1 MNFLDDWNKKNKQT
15 QKKAGLQSA
24 SLPAAQKAELKTP
37 LTLTKSGVVM
47 ADGKGGGK
55 LITPTLGPKAAQTP
69 LVKPMAARNAQRSGQ
84 LVNTGTMI
92 SDTGSNKRQAPLTLT
107 KSGVVMADGKGGGKL
122 ITPTL
127 GPKAAQTP
135 IVKPMAAR
143 KAQRQLVNTGTMIS
157 DTGSNKRQVPAVTT
171 PKGKA
176 QRTVDDLP
184 DIAAFGAGNYGADK
198 KPLQGFLARA
208 GKTVSGG
215 AKGSLA
221 GNMDAMGVAYQ
232 AGQGGRTQRN
242 TEELRDAQWAVA
254 RAKYAYD
261 TDRSPAAKSE
271 LDNALTKMRAFA
283 TVLGDGAYEQALDA
297 AYDAAAR
304 FGTADLNE
312 LYNSL
317 GNVQPAQGTGVQQ
330 RAGETARDLAADVQ
344 ESANRDIEAAK
355 TGVSKFW
362 QNAID
367 AGASMTQSGID
378 AAASAI
384 LGLRPTRLNGGYA
397 LMGNVVEKRLPGA
410 MIPFAT
416 RAFGGAAME
425 AREGGGDLA
434 EQIAYGAGIGSVEVA
449 TELISNV
456 ALPFA
461 KAYGGGALDDVVQ
474 RGIQKAVSK
483 LGKTEAGKRAL
494 NAVLQMTASGAGEGF
509 EELVAQWAEWQMPRI
524 YGGDVESVE
533 DNLADSLQSFIIGG
547 MSGVAGSLV
556 SPDTYRY
563 KGGETSTA
571 EEGQGTAYRGVV
583 PQNIENPRVGR
594 LEMSSAPYN
603 PTGTDISTI
612 YGNQYRNQ
620 VKENAIRRLGIADG
634 KPAYLAAPNITK
646 DGREYYVDVT
656 KASLNKMLYTK
667 GHEPLELERILLVDN
682 LEKAIDGS
690 YWAESKGDRKGR
702 IQINGFD
709 TLRTSFYIDGTPYY
723 ADIKVKVVDKGS
735 GQNPQNVAYY
745 IEPEEITSIKRMD
758 TPSPTGGRHAPN
770 IFFRDNVSIYDPSVS
785 QNIQGV
791 NTWDMRSGA
800 EYARLPRLV
809 DANGMDAAQR
819 TAWRQA
825 LEQMPREKQM
835 QFEMA
840 ADIARRF
847 GAVVQART
855 MADGVQGSYQDGVIS
870 IATTAVDP
878 VRQVLIH
885 ELTHHMESSG
895 LYSRFS
901 DAALQFVA
909 EDMGADVD
917 TLRRA
922 VMADYARAGV
932 ALDEDGATREIV
944 AKFAEE
950 KLFTDEET
958 VRRLLAR
965 DRNLFQRVYDW
976 IRDTVAKLQGT
987 REQRRLIDAQN
998 LYERALRQAADG
1010 TQDSG
1015 AQLLYAGEN
1024 ARTADLDALTRAA
1037 QMEADGTDARTIRRE
1052 TGWFRGMDGKWRF
1065 EIDDSG
1071 MEYRRDGDARLMEE
1085 SGYRRLQELTDK
1097 WAQNAQDQGEPLTAE
1112 ELAESEKLESEY
1124 YDRAWSEKY
1133 ELADFLRH
1141 SDLFEAYPALRHT
1154 SVVFKETMPGI
1165 GGYYDKT
1172 MDAIVLSKDLI
1183 GSPERTLV
1191 HEIQHVIQGT
1201 EEFAGGSSPNYWK
1214 YKNKDGQGYVSDRRF
1229 VEAENRMHEA
1239 MDAMPPA
1246 VQETVRQINRAK
1258 LAQAW
1263 DEVLRLEESLYN
1275 GPYADMYSDY
1285 TQADF
1290 DRRARTDYFK
1300 NANTLELY
1308 RNTAGEIEAR
1318 DAANRRGYTLE
1329 QRRQL
1334 SPDLGNEATVFAD
1347 GGVGYEIKYPQY
1359 TEADIKNNSERLRSM
1374 EAVERLSGNELGDR
1388 NVPLKDRV
1396 QAFFNSLGNNI
1407 RTDRFGD
1414 VALGNSSVRSEIRH
1428 GHTPQKVMT
1437 YAAIPSV
1444 LQNGVVVYQ
1453 NVKNTHELERI
1464 LVAAPVEVGAEHE
1477 RMYVGVM
1484 LQRDPQN
1491 QRLYLHDVVTEKE
1504 FTTGGNGHL
1513 NTTGPNAANGELFT
1527 TDILRNALNVKSR
1540 QLSTG
1545 RSIEEMAREHLS
1557 DEDIAW
1563 QEHQERVRAARK
1575 NAALDRLAAREEP
1588 PVRRGEG
1595 HSVDAELQRWREQ
1608 DAPKSV
1614 EVPPVNTWGATF
1626 DNRVSAQQ
1634 RSYAEAISDLV
1645 TQQVS
1650 RDAEDMRDGT
1660 GRYARAYWQPESY
1673 QASDE
1678 SRLTYEQQMEE
1689 AERVAADRRY
1699 WEAQRRVTDSPWKN
1713 TDMAE
1718 QLAEAS
1724 RETMRQK
1731 SAGEKLIGAVESM
1744 DGIEDS
1750 IRADRELLQMRRE
1763 AREAEGMRMPE
1774 TLRRLGVEPFGSE
1787 ADYLGAEDLAE
1798 QVSGNERA
1806 RRRIKK
1812 EVAKIPA
1819 SEKEKL
1825 FARQLAD
1832 GTISWEDVPQTV
1844 NRSTVDVLADYYRTM
1859 DTGTETQLLRDR
1871 RNLILEREE
1880 AKMPSLLGMDVRYDE
1895 GGLRESGKPS
1905 GRLARQVSTLRR
1917 NLQTPARVCAT
1928 EWGAQ
1933 HGRRVYE
1940 TLFYPVTEN
1949 NGRQIDWVNSMLDR
1963 VRTFRGTDG
1972 KAREL
1977 NREERG
1983 LVQRLVETRAAGN
1996 RVQQQ
2001 EQQYVEAK
2009 RNMDAA
2015 RGITVEQYLREKGVL
2030 QEEKEQA
2037 IHAAYRVFRA
2047 KKKRG
2052 ELKNTTSAA
2061 YMAET
2066 VHGYAEYEK
2075 AKDEARKELYEKVIA
2090 GEITSRSAEARIQEA
2105 INGGERA
2112 IRYFERLGVDWH
2124 KYEDVNYN
2132 QEEIFRRGTDT
2143 DSKTQEYRDAA
2154 KAWAAAKKNRPF
2166 MSAAENVRNGEAA
2179 EDAARTFGIDKSQQE
2194 YQDLQNY
2201 AAYLDAKKRVKNIAG
2216 VDAAIVDAAV
2226 KAYGTLY
2233 QELYEGINTFLTAH
2247 GYKPIGFIEGYAPHM
2262 QPETAKTAFSKA
2274 LKMLGLD
2281 DTAMMLPTSISGMTA
2296 DLKPYKQY
2304 DPFFQTRY
2312 GDKTEYDITK
2322 GFENYVY
2329 YLGNIFYHTD
2339 DIMRIRTAAKYIRK
2353 TYTSEEASEQISW
2366 AENAR
2371 NFDDAAIE
2379 DFLRFNGIIRKG
2391 TQLGAGEARAM
2402 LNDYIDGLYE
2412 QIGDVSRYS
2421 EMVKYLDNYANR
2433 LAGKQNM
2440 LDRGA
2445 EAAAGRRSL
2454 NWVNSLLGKYGGAK
2468 LAFNVSSA
2476 LNQTSQLPMVMV
2488 ENGEWTTAK
2497 AIRDFFTKSR
2507 SDFVQ
2512 HSNFLKGKKGVD
2524 WILGPET
2531 GWEKF
2536 KEAGFS
2542 MTEAVDSFTSYV
2554 AVRSKYLKEIRLGA
2568 SDAEA
2573 IRAADE
2579 YGRNVMGSR
2588 ARGEKPMLFDTKNP
2602 FWQIATRFQLEA
2614 MNSWEHITR
2623 DLPAEIRQTAKEKG
2637 KVAATG
2643 QLAGRA
2649 VRYTLAAFLIN
2660 CGIGALSGGSPV
2672 PYDILGSAAE
2682 AVGAAMG
2689 MTKNQA
2695 IATMLDGVLE
2705 AVFDQRL
2712 FGTDEP
2718 EDDEE
2723 KDWWAALESLFGN
2736 AANDVP
2742 ILGRAAALAGIGDQT
2757 LPTADFSKVG
2767 DLVDSARNNGIL
2779 TADTLD
2785 KALTAGGEFLY
2796 GGNQLRK
2803 TVQGGMAAAQG
2814 GVYSKGKLRYQ
2825 VERTP
2830 WNVGKALLFGRSALD
2845 ETEEYY
2851 AEKLKTF
2858 SEKQTAAWEKMQE
2871 AGEPGKT
2878 VEEQRQRA
2886 KESYD
2891 LIRQLSG
2898 IEKEN
2903 DDDNRAALQRQ
2914 ALRES
2919 GVSDEAKAVV
2929 WYEMMASEKD
2939 RKTMDALKDADMGEV
2954 ARVLMDM
2961 KDRRKDSQKLEII
2974 MSSSLTDAQKGTLYL
2989 ETLAGDEDKEK
3000 VTALKNAGM
3009 DAYQYLTYKTA
3020 ISGLSGRTEKL
3031 YAIHTLDLS
3040 DYQKDALYYL
3050 NGWSKKTHDDV
3061 PWLQG
3066 VSAEAAANRLALIV
3080 AHRESQPVEE
3090 PKWQQDLEGF
3100 LGTGTNG
3107 NPFTRARLQR
3117 ETSQTNPFTR
3127 ARLQANINQILYSGE
3142 QQSAAQ
3148 DNPFTRARLQ
3158 REAAQQTNPFLR
3170 GRG

>member
-15 QKKAGLQSA
+15 QKKAGVQSA

-127 GPKAAQTP
+127 GPKASQTP
-135 IVKPMAAR
+135 IVKPKAAR

-184 DIAAFGAGNYGADK
+184 DIAAFGAGAYGADK

-330 RAGETARDLAADVQ
+330 RAGEAARDLAADVQ

-603 PTGTDISTI
+603 PTGADISTI

-634 KPAYLAAPNITK
+634 KPAYLAASNITK

-791 NTWDMRSGA
+791 NTQDMRSGA

-819 TAWRQA
+819 AAWRQA

-917 TLRRA
+917 TLRRT

-932 ALDEDGATREIV
+932 TLDEDGATREIV

-976 IRDTVAKLQGT
+976 IRDTVAKMQGT

-998 LYERALRQAADG
+998 LYERALRQAEAG

-1015 AQLLYAGEN
+1015 TQLLYAGEN

-1258 LAQAW
+1258 LAQDW

-1334 SPDLGNEATVFAD
+1334 GPDLGNEATVFAD
-1347 GGVGYEIKYPQY
+1347 GGVGYEI
-1359 TEADIKNNSERLRSM
+1359 R
-1374 EAVERLSGNELGDR
+1374 ELGDGRKYVQADRQVIFGNDPESWSVQLEDYINGKIRRGQDVQLIAEDGDVLTLTRDSAGKLADNHTGDGRTMSESAFERKVNAAAHIDELAQISMRGKKNTPDYNARHGAMAADGWNYRTAYFRDFDGRYYMVTISTALNPEGTIIYNVGHMKEEAFPKIKGSYAENGNGPRGNASTNSIPTGGGNVNSNNLSDRKAAQLATIER
-1388 NVPLKDRV
+1388 NNPFDPELGAHTWIRSAEDILTYREAIDSFGGVDDVTPDFRASDVQRALDSGYMTVYSSYPIELGTFVTPSRMEAQSYAGDGRVYSKRVPLD
-1396 QAFFNSLGNNI
+1396 
-1407 RTDRFGD
+1407 D
-1414 VALGNSSVRSEIRH
+1414 VAWLD
-1428 GHTPQKVMT
+1428 
-1437 YAAIPSV
+1437 
-1444 LQNGVVVYQ
+1444 
-1453 NVKNTHELERI
+1453 
-1464 LVAAPVEVGAEHE
+1464 EVQGQ
-1477 RMYVGVM
+1477 Y
-1484 LQRDPQN
+1484 
-1491 QRLYLHDVVTEKE
+1491 
-1504 FTTGGNGHL
+1504 
-1513 NTTGPNAANGELFT
+1513 TGPVAQE
-1527 TDILRNALNVKSR
+1527 

-1545 RSIEEMAREHLS
+1545 RSIEEMAREDADTWRGVDTGRVTQENGLFRRDTGDAAAEDVISWQGLYGGS
-1557 DEDIAW
+1557 DRTAPS
-1563 QEHQERVRAARK
+1563 ERVTEPVTAQDAAER
-1575 NAALDRLAAREEP
+1575 NTYMERLARDENIIGDDPYTVSDAIYDERLRRLERREAPPERTAEQVTQADLDDLTRLYADQADPIGTREDRIRDTESMVTDHTAPVRKSAREKARETWSYIYRKM
-1588 PVRRGEG
+1588 VDAG
-1595 HSVDAELQRWREQ
+1595 HSVSKVSEA
-1608 DAPKSV
+1608 
-1614 EVPPVNTWGATF
+1614 VNDPYLYQF
-1626 DNRVSAQQ
+1626 YNQ
-1634 RSYAEAISDLV
+1634 
-1645 TQQVS
+1645 
-1650 RDAEDMRDGT
+1650 
-1660 GRYARAYWQPESY
+1660 ARASASAGVSMIADAQTNVNAQRVGASLNDIFTPIRQRGEDYYHSFQMYMYDLHNIDRMSLSQNKDQAMLEARAALRDFDADHPEVRT
-1673 QASDE
+1673 D
-1678 SRLTYEQQMEE
+1678 T
-1689 AERVAADRRY
+1689 
-1699 WEAQRRVTDSPWKN
+1699 EAQ
-1713 TDMAE
+1713 
-1718 QLAEAS
+1718 
-1724 RETMRQK
+1724 
-1731 SAGEKLIGAVESM
+1731 
-1744 DGIEDS
+1744 
-1750 IRADRELLQMRRE
+1750 
-1763 AREAEGMRMPE
+1763 
-1774 TLRRLGVEPFGSE
+1774 LRRLTEDPDPDIAEMARERLRLLRAVDR
-1787 ADYLGAEDLAE
+1787 ADAIRDKPVFSYDVTAE
-1798 QVSGNERA
+1798 VSRERA
-1806 RRRIKK
+1806 RRALREHPEFARYQQQVRTYIDNLMQYRVDSGLMTQENAEFLRRFYPNYVPTLRVTDGSAGTGRDRNAVRVGRTVGRARGGTEQLVPLHEALGKQTMKVVREGSKNRFGQRMLDDYIRAGESSAVNRYIQDAQEFDGSDFDPDTLNDVSNQPLAKDKVFTVFRDGKLWELTVDDTMFDALKALSPDAMESNTVTKVIRASNNLFKSLVTGYNPTFLLRNTVRDLQTAGLYTRDGRAFLRNYPRALAEIRNNGEYWQMYKALGGSYSSVFDYATGTVK
-1812 EVAKIPA
+1812 EPAGRAARLMARLESLNMATEQAPRLAEFMSVVEKGGVNSETLADALYAAADVTVNFGRSGTLGKVLNANYVPFLNPGIQGFDKLIRRVTETRGGREWAKLIGRAALLGIAPTLINALLYHDDEEWDDLRDSDKDTNYMFKLKDGIWLKIP
-1819 SEKEKL
+1819 K
-1825 FARQLAD
+1825 
-1832 GTISWEDVPQTV
+1832 G
-1844 NRSTVDVLADYYRTM
+1844 
-1859 DTGTETQLLRDR
+1859 
-1871 RNLILEREE
+1871 REL
-1880 AKMPSLLGMDVRYDE
+1880 SLLGIT
-1895 GGLRESGKPS
+1895 
-1905 GRLARQVSTLRR
+1905 A
-1917 NLQTPARVCAT
+1917 
-1928 EWGAQ
+1928 
-1933 HGRRVYE
+1933 
-1940 TLFYPVTEN
+1940 
-1949 NGRQIDWVNSMLDR
+1949 DR
-1963 VRTFRGTDG
+1963 VADAVQG
-1972 KAREL
+1972 KDVDLIATL
-1977 NREERG
+1977 N
-1983 LVQRLVETRAAGN
+1983 TMGN
-1996 RVQQQ
+1996 QV
-2001 EQQYVEAK
+2001 APA
-2009 RNMDAA
+2009 NP
-2015 RGITVEQYLREKGVL
+2015 L
-2030 QEEKEQA
+2030 
-2037 IHAAYRVFRA
+2037 
-2047 KKKRG
+2047 
-2052 ELKNTTSAA
+2052 TT
-2061 YMAET
+2061 
-2066 VHGYAEYEK
+2066 
-2075 AKDEARKELYEKVIA
+2075 
-2090 GEITSRSAEARIQEA
+2090 
-2105 INGGERA
+2105 
-2112 IRYFERLGVDWH
+2112 
-2124 KYEDVNYN
+2124 
-2132 QEEIFRRGTDT
+2132 
-2143 DSKTQEYRDAA
+2143 
-2154 KAWAAAKKNRPF
+2154 
-2166 MSAAENVRNGEAA
+2166 
-2179 EDAARTFGIDKSQQE
+2179 
-2194 YQDLQNY
+2194 
-2201 AAYLDAKKRVKNIAG
+2201 NIA
-2216 VDAAIVDAAV
+2216 
-2226 KAYGTLY
+2226 
-2233 QELYEGINTFLTAH
+2233 
-2247 GYKPIGFIEGYAPHM
+2247 
-2262 QPETAKTAFSKA
+2262 
-2274 LKMLGLD
+2274 
-2281 DTAMMLPTSISGMTA
+2281 
-2296 DLKPYKQY
+2296 
-2304 DPFFQTRY
+2304 
-2312 GDKTEYDITK
+2312 
-2322 GFENYVY
+2322 
-2329 YLGNIFYHTD
+2329 
-2339 DIMRIRTAAKYIRK
+2339 
-2353 TYTSEEASEQISW
+2353 
-2366 AENAR
+2366 
-2371 NFDDAAIE
+2371 
-2379 DFLRFNGIIRKG
+2379 
-2391 TQLGAGEARAM
+2391 
-2402 LNDYIDGLYE
+2402 
-2412 QIGDVSRYS
+2412 
-2421 EMVKYLDNYANR
+2421 
-2433 LAGKQNM
+2433 
-2440 LDRGA
+2440 
-2445 EAAAGRRSL
+2445 
-2454 NWVNSLLGKYGGAK
+2454 
-2468 LAFNVSSA
+2468 SA
-2476 LNQTSQLPMVMV
+2476 
-2488 ENGEWTTAK
+2488 
-2497 AIRDFFTKSR
+2497 
-2507 SDFVQ
+2507 
-2512 HSNFLKGKKGVD
+2512 
-2524 WILGPET
+2524 
-2531 GWEKF
+2531 
-2536 KEAGFS
+2536 
-2542 MTEAVDSFTSYV
+2542 
-2554 AVRSKYLKEIRLGA
+2554 
-2568 SDAEA
+2568 
-2573 IRAADE
+2573 
-2579 YGRNVMGSR
+2579 
-2588 ARGEKPMLFDTKNP
+2588 
-2602 FWQIATRFQLEA
+2602 
-2614 MNSWEHITR
+2614 
-2623 DLPAEIRQTAKEKG
+2623 
-2637 KVAATG
+2637 
-2643 QLAGRA
+2643 
-2649 VRYTLAAFLIN
+2649 
-2660 CGIGALSGGSPV
+2660 
-2672 PYDILGSAAE
+2672 
-2682 AVGAAMG
+2682 
-2689 MTKNQA
+2689 
-2695 IATMLDGVLE
+2695 
-2705 AVFDQRL
+2705 
-2712 FGTDEP
+2712 
-2718 EDDEE
+2718 
-2723 KDWWAALESLFGN
+2723 
-2736 AANDVP
+2736 
-2742 ILGRAAALAGIGDQT
+2742 
-2757 LPTADFSKVG
+2757 
-2767 DLVDSARNNGIL
+2767 LVDSALLDPDSPGRTWYGGDIESQRLQSYAPGQRYDSSTDVFSKAVGGALGISPKKLNYVLDQYTGVVGDFLLPLLTPQAERGMFAKAFTTDVVTNNRVSGDFFDEADELTYAKNGGDETAAVVSRFWSKQQSACSDLWKEIREVEASDLSNKEKRQKTRELKAVVTGIQRNALAVEETYRAAAEKYLRQGMETDDAYRAANKACFGAEYALQTYNKDVYERAKSAKTNGVSYDDFYTYYFGTKGI
-2779 TADTLD
+2779 
-2785 KALTAGGEFLY
+2785 KATGEKSAATQKFEFLQNSGMTLSAQAEIY
-2796 GGNQLRK
+2796 FADMASDKTLEQQAELETDASITPEQFYRYKVASSGMTRK
-2803 TVQGGMAAAQG
+2803 A
-2814 GVYSKGKLRYQ
+2814 
-2825 VERTP
+2825 
-2830 WNVGKALLFGRSALD
+2830 
-2845 ETEEYY
+2845 
-2851 AEKLKTF
+2851 
-2858 SEKQTAAWEKMQE
+2858 EKMQ
-2871 AGEPGKT
+2871 A
-2878 VEEQRQRA
+2878 
-2886 KESYD
+2886 
-2891 LIRQLSG
+2891 I
-2898 IEKEN
+2898 N
-2903 DDDNRAALQRQ
+2903 
-2914 ALRES
+2914 
-2919 GVSDEAKAVV
+2919 
-2929 WYEMMASEKD
+2929 
-2939 RKTMDALKDADMGEV
+2939 
-2954 ARVLMDM
+2954 
-2961 KDRRKDSQKLEII
+2961 
-2974 MSSSLTDAQKGTLYL
+2974 SLD
-2989 ETLAGDEDKEK
+2989 
-3000 VTALKNAGM
+3000 
-3009 DAYQYLTYKTA
+3009 LTYA
-3020 ISGLSGRTEKL
+3020 
-3031 YAIHTLDLS
+3031 
-3040 DYQKDALYYL
+3040 QKDALYYAEGWAQSTIGQAPWH
-3050 NGWSKKTHDDV
+3050 NGYSGGYTASS
-3061 PWLQG
+3061 G
-3066 VSAEAAANRLALIV
+3066 
-3080 AHRESQPVEE
+3080 
-3090 PKWQQDLEGF
+3090 
-3100 LGTGTNG
+3100 G
-3107 NPFTRARLQR
+3107 NPFLR
-3117 ETSQTNPFTR
+3117 TSGSVTAQTNPFLR
-3127 ARLQANINQILYSGE
+3127 A
-3142 QQSAAQ
+3142 SAQRSSAQ
-3148 DNPFTRARLQ
+3148 TNPFLRTGGKQ
-3158 REAAQQTNPFLR
+3158 STTQTNPFLR

>member
-1 MNFLDDWNKKNKQT
+1 MNFLDDWNKKNTQT
-15 QKKAGLQSA
+15 QKKAGVQSA
-24 SLPAAQKAELKTP
+24 SLPAAQKAELK
-37 LTLTKSGVVM
+37 
-47 ADGKGGGK
+47 
-55 LITPTLGPKAAQTP
+55 
-69 LVKPMAARNAQRSGQ
+69 
-84 LVNTGTMI
+84 
-92 SDTGSNKRQAPLTLT
+92 APLTLT

-143 KAQRQLVNTGTMIS
+143 NAQRQLVNTGTMIS

-176 QRTVDDLP
+176 QRTVDNLP
-184 DIAAFGAGNYGADK
+184 DIAAFGAGNYTG
-198 KPLQGFLARA
+198 A
-208 GKTVSGG
+208 GK
-215 AKGSLA
+215 L
-221 GNMDAMGVAYQ
+221 MERAYQ
-232 AGQGGRTQRN
+232 TVKAGALGTAGSFTEIAGQATPVTSEQHLGQFSGFGDLGRASRESRENGTSLDEAYRRIGNERKERREKQRQE
-242 TEELRDAQWAVA
+242 T
-254 RAKYAYD
+254 
-261 TDRSPAAKSE
+261 
-271 LDNALTKMRAFA
+271 
-283 TVLGDGAYEQALDA
+283 
-297 AYDAAAR
+297 YDAANR
-304 FGTADLNE
+304 LFE
-312 LYNSL
+312 KS
-317 GNVQPAQGTGVQQ
+317 AQAQEQAKDGTGTVGRFLVDMGVTGTQMAGDAVMNLVLPGSGLAMMGMRSYGQAANEARQQ
-330 RAGETARDLAADVQ
+330 GKSEEQQFVAGLKSAGIEMFTEKMFGAFSKIYGKAGADDLV
-344 ESANRDIEAAK
+344 EKMVSKMTKNK
-355 TGVSKFW
+355 TG
-362 QNAID
+362 Q
-367 AGASMTQSGID
+367 
-378 AAASAI
+378 
-384 LGLRPTRLNGGYA
+384 
-397 LMGNVVEKRLPGA
+397 
-410 MIPFAT
+410 
-416 RAFGGAAME
+416 
-425 AREGGGDLA
+425 
-434 EQIAYGAGIGSVEVA
+434 
-449 TELISNV
+449 
-456 ALPFA
+456 
-461 KAYGGGALDDVVQ
+461 
-474 RGIQKAVSK
+474 
-483 LGKTEAGKRAL
+483 
-494 NAVLQMTASGAGEGF
+494 AVLTWLVDGAGEGV
-509 EELVAQWAEWQMPRI
+509 EEVTSDVLNPLADRILKLDDGSGPLFSTEDAAQMGYDFLLGAAMGLVGGTGQL
-524 YGGDVESVE
+524 YGGVKQGR
-533 DNLADSLQSFIIGG
+533 AQ
-547 MSGVAGSLV
+547 A
-556 SPDTYRY
+556 
-563 KGGETSTA
+563 A
-571 EEGQGTAYRGVV
+571 EEGQGTAYRGAV
-583 PQNIENPRVGR
+583 PQNIENPQVGR

-603 PTGTDISTI
+603 PTGADISNV
-612 YGNQYRNQ
+612 YGNGYRQQ

-656 KASLNKMLYTK
+656 KASLNKMLYT
-667 GHEPLELERILLVDN
+667 GEHEMLPLPRVLLVDN

-690 YWAESKGDRKGR
+690 YWAESNGDRKGR
-702 IQINGFD
+702 DQINGFD
-709 TLRTSFYIDGTPYY
+709 TLRTSFYIDGIPYY
-723 ADIKVKVVDKGS
+723 ADIKVKVVTQGR
-735 GQNPQNVAYY
+735 GNNPQNVAYFL
-745 IEPEEITSIKRMD
+745 EPEEITSIKRMD
-758 TPSPTGGRHAPN
+758 TPSPTGGRPAPN
-770 IFFRDNVSIYDPSVS
+770 IVFRDNVSIPDPSVS

-791 NTWDMRSGA
+791 NTQDMRSGA

-819 TAWRQA
+819 AAWRQA
-825 LEQMPREKQM
+825 LAQMPREKQM

-870 IATTAVDP
+870 IDPAAVDP

-922 VMADYARAGV
+922 VMADYAQAGV
-932 ALDEDGATREIV
+932 TLDEDGATREIV

-998 LYERALRQAADG
+998 LYEKALRQAETDRQGRG
-1010 TQDSG
+1010 TQQVRNTNT
-1015 AQLLYAGEN
+1015 AAGEGSGEERYSVK
-1024 ARTADLDALTRAA
+1024 RTSQMTLA
-1037 QMEADGTDARTIRRE
+1037 QQLKMYY
-1052 TGWFRGMDGKWRF
+1052 DGKMVSSDAFYFGETPGRLSSVGLDSLPLAFTISDFHKSAKGKHNVPRRVWKNLNSSLENALFAFRF
-1065 EIDDSG
+1065 GDRVGIMTGDI
-1071 MEYRRDGDARLMEE
+1071 DGDGKPLLVGIERNVDMDREPV
-1085 SGYRRLQELTDK
+1085 
-1097 WAQNAQDQGEPLTAE
+1097 NAIRSVYGLDNP
-1112 ELAESEKLESEY
+1112 S
-1124 YDRAWSEKY
+1124 AWLKN
-1133 ELADFLRH
+1133 
-1141 SDLFEAYPALRHT
+1141 
-1154 SVVFKETMPGI
+1154 
-1165 GGYYDKT
+1165 
-1172 MDAIVLSKDLI
+1172 
-1183 GSPERTLV
+1183 
-1191 HEIQHVIQGT
+1191 Q
-1201 EEFAGGSSPNYWK
+1201 FAGGKEYIPL
-1214 YKNKDGQGYVSDRRF
+1214 NKEKANAFLQTYGAYSASVGEGIRSTGAIVEDSQPEVKSKFSLKSTDSTGRKLSAQQQEYFRDSQVRDADGRLKVLYHQTDGEFTVFDTRHKG
-1229 VEAENRMHEA
+1229 AGTG
-1239 MDAMPPA
+1239 DD
-1246 VQETVRQINRAK
+1246 ETPFGVFLKSTPQNIGVKGARQ
-1258 LAQAW
+1258 
-1263 DEVLRLEESLYN
+1263 
-1275 GPYADMYSDY
+1275 M
-1285 TQADF
+1285 
-1290 DRRARTDYFK
+1290 
-1300 NANTLELY
+1300 ELY
-1308 RNTAGEIEAR
+1308 
-1318 DAANRRGYTLE
+1318 
-1329 QRRQL
+1329 
-1334 SPDLGNEATVFAD
+1334 
-1347 GGVGYEIKYPQY
+1347 
-1359 TEADIKNNSERLRSM
+1359 ADIKNPLRVRDRGDLVSNLKKLSP
-1374 EAVERLSGNELGDR
+1374 EYEEVKARSAAIDREYSKKFEKTKEDFVNFITEWRRQNPDAPRSALYDVDGFNKVFDAEDTIVEEWGKA
-1388 NVPLKDRV
+1388 KDE
-1396 QAFFNSLGNNI
+1396 
-1407 RTDRFGD
+1407 
-1414 VALGNSSVRSEIRH
+1414 VALQAKEAI
-1428 GHTPQKVMT
+1428 T
-1437 YAAIPSV
+1437 AALRKSGYD
-1444 LQNGVVVYQ
+1444 GVIIAKDAGSWGRETDAYIALDPKQ
-1453 NVKNTHELERI
+1453 VKRVDN
-1464 LVAAPVEVGAEHE
+1464 AAPTG
-1477 RMYVGVM
+1477 
-1484 LQRDPQN
+1484 DP
-1491 QRLYLHDVVTEKE
+1491 
-1504 FTTGGNGHL
+1504 
-1513 NTTGPNAANGELFT
+1513 
-1527 TDILRNALNVKSR
+1527 DIRY
-1540 QLSTG
+1540 STG
-1545 RSIEEMAREHLS
+1545 RSIDEMAGEHLS

-1626 DNRVSAQQ
+1626 DSRVSAQQ
-1634 RSYAEAISDLV
+1634 PSYAEAISDLV

-1699 WEAQRRVTDSPWKN
+1699 WEAQRRIEDSPWKN

-1731 SAGEKLIGAVESM
+1731 STGEKLIGAVENL
-1744 DGIEDS
+1744 DGIEDA

-1763 AREAEGMRMPE
+1763 AREAEGTRMPE
-1774 TLRRLGVEPFGSE
+1774 TLHRIGVEPFGSE
-1787 ADYLGAEDLAE
+1787 ADYLGAEDLAA
-1798 QVSGNERA
+1798 QVSGNEKA

-1819 SEKEKL
+1819 SEKERL

-1859 DTGTETQLLRDR
+1859 DTGAETQLLRDR

-1905 GRLARQVSTLRR
+1905 GRVARQVSTLRR

-2143 DSKTQEYRDAA
+2143 DSKTQEYRAAA

-2166 MSAAENVRNGEAA
+2166 LSAAENVRNGEAA

-2201 AAYLDAKKRVKNIAG
+2201 AAYLDAKKRVKNTAG
-2216 VDAAIVDAAV
+2216 VDAAIVDKAV

-2371 NFDDAAIE
+2371 NFDDAGIE
-2379 DFLRFNGIIRKG
+2379 DFLRFNGIIKKG
-2391 TQLGAGEARAM
+2391 TQLGAGEAKIV

-2454 NWVNSLLGKYGGAK
+2454 NWINSLLGKYGGAK

-2488 ENGEWTTAK
+2488 ENGEWTTAR

-2623 DLPAEIRQTAKEKG
+2623 DLPAEIRQTASEKG

-2689 MTKNQA
+2689 MTKNQT

-2723 KDWWAALESLFGN
+2723 KDWWAALESMFGN

-2871 AGEPGKT
+2871 AGEPAKT

-2919 GVSDEAKAVV
+2919 GVSDEAKAIV

-2939 RKTMDALKDADMGEV
+2939 QKAMDELKDADMGEV

-3066 VSAEAAANRLALIV
+3066 ISVEAAANRLALIV

-3100 LGTGTNG
+3100 LVTGTNG
-3107 NPFTRARLQR
+3107 NPFTRTRLQR
-3117 ETSQTNPFTR
+3117 ENSQTNPFTR